1 LRWLPVSEGGCHL
14 FARVTRAGA
23 SPARTLNGSARSF
36 VAGYGLGTPPLAP
49 ALVNAR
55 LMQKLDAHPV
65 SDYLLQQS
73 SLYGMLLLEKV
84 YMSHKK
90 LIKKGVEYPMQL
102 EEYFDFL
109 SEDDIRLKGTRVGIE
124 TVLYDY
130 IHRQRS
136 PEVIAQTYPSLTLEQ
151 VYATILY
158 YLRNKEVVSKYLTD
172 WLEWGR
178 EMRKQQSMNPSPESQ
193 RLRKIKEERQSYKET
208 A

>member
-1 LRWLPVSEGGCHL
+1 ME
-14 FARVTRAGA
+14 
-23 SPARTLNGSARSF
+23 
-36 VAGYGLGTPPLAP
+36 
-49 ALVNAR
+49 
-55 LMQKLDAHPV
+55 
-65 SDYLLQQS
+65 
-73 SLYGMLLLEKV
+73 SL
-84 YMSHKK
+84 
-90 LIKKGVEYPMQL
+90 MQL
-102 EEYFDFL
+102 EDYFDFL

-158 YLRNKEVVSKYLTD
+158 YLQNKEAVSKYLAD